1 MEFLHRN
8 IERSMQKVRNKIANY
23 LERLKPGGIQS
34 TIMVAF
40 SIISVSIMLIT
51 GIVMYMRFSNLSRQ
65 EMIKSTQKLMEQS
78 KESMEDY
85 LMNMRQISDAAYYS
99 VIKESDFSTESEEIQ
114 KGMQLLYEA
123 NKSRLRSIAIYN
135 NFGSLIAAEPVVS
148 QKEDPNVTKQDWFIH
163 AMDEMENIHFSI
175 PHIQNLFDDGTFRYY
190 WVISSSRVVELTNGV
205 NSQKGVLLVDM
216 DYSEISRMMDQI
228 NTLENGQYFYLCDSN
243 GKIIYHPRQMQISD
257 GKLSE
262 SSEAAAKSQKMIY
275 DEYFEG
281 KHRKVIVSP
290 ISYTGWKL
298 VGVIPYSI
306 FTDQLT
312 NLQCFI
318 VMLMLLMAMM
328 LVLVNRIVSLR
339 ISSPILKLNHSV
351 SEHEAGKEPD
361 IYIGGSLEIRHLGKS
376 IQNSYKRNEMLM
388 NEIVWEQN
396 ERRKSELD
404 ALQSQI
410 NPHFLYNTLDSI
422 TWMIEGERNDEATF
436 MISQLAKLFRISL
449 SKGHTIIS
457 LKDELQHAKSYMNI
471 QKVRYK
477 NKFQVAFEVDEELEQ
492 YCAVKLTLQ
501 PILEN
506 AINYG
511 MSLLEEDEDGEIKV
525 QVTKEEGTL
534 ILSVI
539 DNGIGIPEEEIEF
552 LLMDTNR
559 VHKKGSGVGLTN
571 VNNRIQILFGKE
583 YGLKIESELD
593 EGTTVLIR
601 IPAIVYTEE
610 NRRILEKGYL
620 FSKDQIQ
627 KKDRE

>member
-1 MEFLHRN
+1 M
-8 IERSMQKVRNKIANY
+8 RNKIANY

-40 SIISVSIMLIT
+40 SIISVSIMLLT

-396 ERRKSELD
+396 ERRKS
-404 ALQSQI
+404 A
-410 NPHFLYNTLDSI
+410 Y
-422 TWMIEGERNDEATF
+422 
-436 MISQLAKLFRISL
+436 
-449 SKGHTIIS
+449 
-457 LKDELQHAKSYMNI
+457 
-471 QKVRYK
+471 
-477 NKFQVAFEVDEELEQ
+477 
-492 YCAVKLTLQ
+492 
-501 PILEN
+501 
-506 AINYG
+506 
-511 MSLLEEDEDGEIKV
+511 
-525 QVTKEEGTL
+525 L
-534 ILSVI
+534 I
-539 DNGIGIPEEEIEF
+539 
-552 LLMDTNR
+552 
-559 VHKKGSGVGLTN
+559 VG
-571 VNNRIQILFGKE
+571 
-583 YGLKIESELD
+583 
-593 EGTTVLIR
+593 
-601 IPAIVYTEE
+601 
-610 NRRILEKGYL
+610 
-620 FSKDQIQ
+620 
-627 KKDRE
+627 

>member
-1 MEFLHRN
+1 M
-8 IERSMQKVRNKIANY
+8 RNKIANY

-40 SIISVSIMLIT
+40 SIISVSIMLLT

-262 SSEAAAKSQKMIY
+262 SSKAAAKSQKMIY

-306 FTDQLT
+306 FTNQLT

-361 IYIGGSLEIRHLGKS
+361 IYIGGSLES
-376 IQNSYKRNEMLM
+376 
-388 NEIVWEQN
+388 
-396 ERRKSELD
+396 
-404 ALQSQI
+404 
-410 NPHFLYNTLDSI
+410 
-422 TWMIEGERNDEATF
+422 
-436 MISQLAKLFRISL
+436 
-449 SKGHTIIS
+449 
-457 LKDELQHAKSYMNI
+457 
-471 QKVRYK
+471 
-477 NKFQVAFEVDEELEQ
+477 
-492 YCAVKLTLQ
+492 
-501 PILEN
+501 
-506 AINYG
+506 
-511 MSLLEEDEDGEIKV
+511 
-525 QVTKEEGTL
+525 
-534 ILSVI
+534 
-539 DNGIGIPEEEIEF
+539 GI
-552 LLMDTNR
+552 
-559 VHKKGSGVGLTN
+559 
-571 VNNRIQILFGKE
+571 
-583 YGLKIESELD
+583 
-593 EGTTVLIR
+593 
-601 IPAIVYTEE
+601 
-610 NRRILEKGYL
+610 
-620 FSKDQIQ
+620 
-627 KKDRE
+627 

>member
-1 MEFLHRN
+1 M
-8 IERSMQKVRNKIANY
+8 RNKIANY

-40 SIISVSIMLIT
+40 SIISVSIMLLT

-65 EMIKSTQKLMEQS
+65 EMIKSTQKLKEQS

-135 NFGSLIAAEPVVS
+135 NFGSLIASEPVVS

-262 SSEAAAKSQKMIY
+262 SSKAAAKSQKMIY

-306 FTDQLT
+306 FTNQLT

-376 IQNSYKRNEMLM
+376 IQNSYKRNEVLM

-410 NPHFLYNTLDSI
+410 NPHFYYN
-422 TWMIEGERNDEATF
+422 
-436 MISQLAKLFRISL
+436 SL
-449 SKGHTIIS
+449 SSIMVLAENGDTDTVEKMCRNLSRIMRYITNTAETTVT
-457 LKDELQHAKSYMNI
+457 LREELDYVQKYLYCM
-471 QKVRYK
+471 KVRYQSSL
-477 NKFQVAFEVDEELEQ
+477 NYSIDVDESLLDQ
-492 YCAVKLTLQ
+492 PVPKLIIQ
-501 PILEN
+501 PIVEN
-506 AINYG
+506 AIKYG
-511 MSLLEEDEDGEIKV
+511 SDCEPPWTITISSTINQNSWQID
-525 QVTKEEGTL
+525 VT
-534 ILSVI
+534 
-539 DNGIGIPEEEIEF
+539 
-552 LLMDTNR
+552 DTGPGFTEKA
-559 VHKKGSGVGLTN
+559 KKKINSDIMNAIRNPGMPA
-571 VNNRIQILFGKE
+571 
-583 YGLKIESELD
+583 LKINGL
-593 EGTTVLIR
+593 GTVNVFLRWKLFCKDDIIFRYGNT
-601 IPAIVYTEE
+601 ADGHGIVSIGRYFQTDAEE
-610 NRRILEKGYL
+610 
-620 FSKDQIQ
+620 
-627 KKDRE
+627 